1 MVFVFTGKLWVAI
14 WRGELSRAWDGTG
27 HSAIAQIY
35 DQTIFPNT
43 FGWTGSYFGGM
54 PFPNFYPPLFYWCVA
69 LLHHTHLFSFASSF
83 KLMVVLPVLLMPA
96 AIWLLAWFLS
106 ERNRIVATA
115 AALTS
120 VLLLVDLRIMGTLL
134 AGLDYFSTFQI
145 GLYTQPLGFVLMI
158 AWFVVYSG
166 VGSTNLGLSDS
177 GGRITALPARRFAL
191 SALLLALTVLSNFF
205 NAITATVFILA
216 VVSNDLFHLRR
227 AANSEERRQERNA
240 FLSHL
245 LSPVVALLLTLFW
258 IVPMVTEYKY
268 FVTRPF
274 VPETQSLF
282 SPWLLGWYA
291 FAVLGTIAWWRGD
304 HRIGRDADASL
315 RAPRRRRDKDG
326 AKARL

>member
-106 ERNRIVATA
+106 NRNKVVA
-115 AALTS
+115 AAATLAS

-158 AWFVVYSG
+158 AWFVVYSD
-166 VGSTNLGLSDS
+166 VGSTNSSLSH
-177 GGRITALPARRFAL
+177 GARRVAL
-191 SALLLALTVLSNFF
+191 SAV
-205 NAITATVFILA
+205 
-216 VVSNDLFHLRR
+216 
-227 AANSEERRQERNA
+227 
-240 FLSHL
+240 
-245 LSPVVALLLTLFW
+245 
-258 IVPMVTEYKY
+258 
-268 FVTRPF
+268 
-274 VPETQSLF
+274 
-282 SPWLLGWYA
+282 
-291 FAVLGTIAWWRGD
+291 
-304 HRIGRDADASL
+304 
-315 RAPRRRRDKDG
+315 
-326 AKARL
+326 